1 MYQIHV
7 LMLMHVLYLHYAV
20 ANREC
25 DNGQL
30 HTNSTTNIL
39 YICVN
44 GNWRT
49 LCPSL
54 WGPAQATVACRQLNP
69 GKTVIRELFLYN
81 QWNLLVLI

>member
-1 MYQIHV
+1 
-7 LMLMHVLYLHYAV
+7 MHVLYLHYAV
-20 ANREC
+20 ASREC

-30 HTNSTTNIL
+30 RISNTTNIL

-44 GNWRT
+44 GIWRT

-54 WGPAQATVACRQLNP
+54 WKPAQATVACRQLNP
-69 GKTVIRELFLYN
+69 ERTVISELFLCN

>member
-1 MYQIHV
+1 
-7 LMLMHVLYLHYAV
+7 MHVLRLNYAV

-25 DNGQL
+25 DIGQL
-30 HTNSTTNIL
+30 HASNTTNIL

-54 WGPAQATVACRQLNP
+54 WGLAQATVACRQLNP
-69 GKTVIRELFLYN
+69 GRTVISELFLCN

>member
-1 MYQIHV
+1 MCEILLANNVYA
-7 LMLMHVLYLHYAV
+7 LHNYAV

-30 HTNSTTNIL
+30 HASNATNIL

-49 LCPSL
+49 LCPRL
-54 WGPAQATVACRQLNP
+54 WGPAQATAACRQLNP
-69 GKTVIRELFLYN
+69 GRTVISELFLCN
-81 QWNLLVLI
+81 GICLC